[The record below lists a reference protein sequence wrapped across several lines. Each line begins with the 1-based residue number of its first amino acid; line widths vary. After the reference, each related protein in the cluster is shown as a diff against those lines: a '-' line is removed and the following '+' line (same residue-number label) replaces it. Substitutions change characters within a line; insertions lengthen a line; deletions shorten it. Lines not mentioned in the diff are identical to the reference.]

1 MSAGRVLCVGSV
13 NVDDVVECPEIP
25 RPGETVLAGDSHL
38 GFGGK
43 GANQAAAAA
52 RFGAAT
58 AMVGAVGD
66 DADGTAARDD
76 LDGWGVDTT
85 HVHVVAGARTG
96 RAIVLLDGHGEN
108 AIVVVAGANGSLTAD
123 DVTAA
128 LGTLLPTSDDVVLVG
143 AEIPPDCVEAA
154 ARAATAAGA
163 WLVHNLAPARE
174 LVPGVSGARAVLVVN
189 ELEAVQVAGVDDLDA
204 AWPALL
210 ERVGHVVVTRG
221 GAGAE
226 VRSAD
231 GDPAEAPASH
241 VQVVDTT
248 GAGDAFCGAFAAV
261 LAYGGDVAEAL
272 RLAVAA
278 GGVAVTGSGARG
290 ALAQR
295 GDVA

>member
-1 MSAGRVLCVGSV
+1 MSDGRVICVGSV

-25 RPGETVLAGDSHL
+25 RPGETVLARDNHL

-66 DADGTAARDD
+66 DPDGAAARDD

-85 HVHVVAGARTG
+85 HVQVVAGERTG
-96 RAIVLLDGHGEN
+96 RAVVLLDGHGEN
-108 AIVVVAGANGSLTAD
+108 AIVVVPGANASLTAA

-128 LGTLLPTSDDVVLVG
+128 LDTLRPTSDDVVLVG
-143 AEIPPDCVEAA
+143 AEIPPPCVDAA
-154 ARAATAAGA
+154 ARAATDSGA

-174 LVPGVSGARAVLVVN
+174 LVPGVTGRRAVLVVN
-189 ELEAVQVAGVDDLDA
+189 ELEARQVAGVEGLDA
-204 AWPALL
+204 AWPVLL
-210 ERVGHVVVTRG
+210 GHVGHVVVTRG

-226 VRSAD
+226 ARGGD
-231 GDPAEAPASH
+231 GDPVRTPASR
-241 VQVVDTT
+241 VDVVDTT

-261 LAYGGDVAEAL
+261 LAAGGGVAEAL
-272 RLAVAA
+272 HLAVAA
-278 GGVAVTGSGARG
+278 GGFAVTGAGARG
-290 ALAQR
+290 ALAR
-295 GDVA
+295 RADVE